1 MQTVTMLPVKG
12 SDTMQNMRH
21 YPSSQASAF
30 PHTLRCALVAL
41 ALGTASLPVSLPTL
55 TAPAQAQQ
63 MQVQRIAAVV
73 NDDAITVRDLEERM
87 DLLLSSSSLPDNPDT
102 RRRLV
107 PRVLQI
113 LVEERLKLQE
123 AKRRNVTVSD
133 ADLDNARR
141 QVENNNRMPPGS
153 LAANMRQKGLDP
165 AILDTQLRADIAW
178 LKVVQ
183 TALRRQISIEQEEI
197 EAVLSNLRENLGKP
211 QRLLAEIV
219 LPFNDSAEEQQAR
232 VLAERL
238 GEQMKQGAA
247 FTALARQFSSSPTA
261 AVGGDLGWIPKGEL
275 DPELEEAIDGLKPGA
290 LSAPIVSGGSL
301 HLILLRDVR
310 ETKKL
315 DPAVTPVQLSQLF
328 FPSRGA
334 AAMPAE
340 SRDDIIATAAETA
353 KSCDDINSLS
363 EQLRL
368 PNSGSIGTVKPSELP
383 AAVGS
388 VVAELKEN
396 TLSAPIDLPA
406 GTVVA
411 MVCSRKDPDGLPSRE
426 EVERRLENEKLERLA
441 QRTLRDLRRKALIDI
456 RI

>member
-1 MQTVTMLPVKG
+1 MQTVITPPAKG
-12 SDTMQNMRH
+12 SDTMQDMRH
-21 YPSSQASAF
+21 YPSPQTSGPS
-30 PHTLRCALVAL
+30 RALGRAVLLL
-41 ALGTASLPVSLPTL
+41 ALGMAPLTGAVTAF

-87 DLLLSSSSLPDNPDT
+87 DLLLSTSSLPDNADT
-102 RRRLV
+102 RRRLI

-123 AKRRNVTVSD
+123 AKRRNITVSE

-141 QVENNNRMPPGS
+141 QIEGNNRMAPGS

-165 AILDTQLRADIAW
+165 ASLDKQLRADVAW

-183 TALRRQISIEQEEI
+183 SALRRQISVEQEEI
-197 EAVLSNLRENLGKP
+197 EAVLSTLRENLGKP

-219 LPFNDSAEEQQAR
+219 LPFNDPAEEQQAR
-232 VLAERL
+232 ALAERL

-247 FTALARQFSSSPTA
+247 FTALARQFSSAPTA
-261 AVGGDLGWIPKGEL
+261 AVGGDLGWVPKGDL
-275 DPELEEAIDGLKPGA
+275 DPELESAIDGLQPGM
-290 LSAPIVSGGSL
+290 LSAPVVSGGSL
-301 HLILLRDVR
+301 HLVLLRDVR

-328 FPSRGA
+328 FPAKGA
-334 AAMPAE
+334 AAMPTE

-368 PNSGSIGTVKPSELP
+368 PNSGSIGTLKPSELP
-383 AAVGS
+383 PAVGS

-396 TLSAPIDLPA
+396 TLSAPIDLPS

-411 MVCSRKDPDGLPSRE
+411 MVCRRQDPDGLPNRE
-426 EVERRLENEKLERLA
+426 EIERRLENEKLERLA